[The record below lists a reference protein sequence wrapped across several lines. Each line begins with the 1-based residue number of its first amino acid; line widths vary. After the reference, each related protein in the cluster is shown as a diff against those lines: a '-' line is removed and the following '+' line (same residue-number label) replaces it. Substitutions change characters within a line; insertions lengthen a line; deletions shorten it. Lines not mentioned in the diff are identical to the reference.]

1 MSIVNRRNALIGWA
15 TWTTVKRVAA
25 MKAKRAVPSGNGG
38 SESKQGKKK
47 QGKKKAVKLVAV
59 VAAAGGAV
67 AFWKAK
73 HRDATDYDSFAAEE
87 LGGAAEEVGT
97 PSE

>member
-1 MSIVNRRNALIGWA
+1 MSIVNRRNAMIGWA

-25 MKAKRAVPSGNGG
+25 MKAKRAAPSRDQG
-38 SESKQGKKK
+38 SKQGKR
-47 QGKKKAVKLVAV
+47 GKKKAVKLVAV

-73 HRDATDYDSFAAEE
+73 HRDATDWDSLSTQEIDTPAEE
-87 LGGAAEEVGT
+87 IGT

>member
-15 TWTTVKRVAA
+15 TWSTAKRVAA
-25 MKAKRAVPSGNGG
+25 MKAKRAAAPRNGG
-38 SESKQGKKK
+38 GSKSKGKTT
-47 QGKKKAVKLVAV
+47 VKVVAV

-73 HRDATDYDSFAAEE
+73 HRDATDYDSIASEEIRVGGDAETTE
-87 LGGAAEEVGT
+87 
-97 PSE
+97 